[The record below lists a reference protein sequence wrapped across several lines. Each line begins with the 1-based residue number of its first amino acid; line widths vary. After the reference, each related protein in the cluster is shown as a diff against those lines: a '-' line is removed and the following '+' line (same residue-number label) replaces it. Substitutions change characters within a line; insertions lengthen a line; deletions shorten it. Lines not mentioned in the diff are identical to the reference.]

1 MCGTT
6 AIVRKIGTGKKLL
19 ISTTHKKKI
28 FSGIHLIVHIRIQRT
43 RYRLD
48 AITRWY
54 FGDLCYLIVDTKQL
68 KITLIVK
75 CWNTGSTVIA
85 QCSAYMWISQFMCA
99 VPFWAKRACN
109 STVSQ
114 YLLKTGPQFCLR
126 THFLIEEFFFFL
138 HLCSVVV
145 LLTWPSLSNIG
156 DKLLWSEKKHRYD
169 VTLMVFFLFTLRVP
183 LALYFDYSSIF
194 VSILSKFC
202 DSWWSL
208 RFSAQMN
215 HVSKGQME
223 IWCNRQSIRCIQHI
237 SLLANDSR
245 NTDSYYRN
253 YQ

>member
-1 MCGTT
+1 MSALSISSIHHVWHNCHCSKNWN
-6 AIVRKIGTGKKLL
+6 RKKVIDFDDPQKKRN
-19 ISTTHKKKI
+19 T
-28 FSGIHLIVHIRIQRT
+28 FSGIHLIVHMRVQRT

-114 YLLKTGPQFCLR
+114 YSLRTGPQFCLR

-169 VTLMVFFLFTLRVP
+169 VTHLF
-183 LALYFDYSSIF
+183 I
-194 VSILSKFC
+194 
-202 DSWWSL
+202 
-208 RFSAQMN
+208 
-215 HVSKGQME
+215 
-223 IWCNRQSIRCIQHI
+223 
-237 SLLANDSR
+237 
-245 NTDSYYRN
+245 
-253 YQ
+253 